1 MNSEGILVV
10 AIKSKTHHSAELLGQ
25 SIANDGNDAYSP
37 QGDKRE
43 CDAIISRN
51 NIEVLRFV
59 LDDVI
64 YLCEVARCLLYC
76 HNVLTLVGKTKRGFS
91 SHVHTH
97 TTWYIVKH
105 HGEIACCSS
114 GGNSFKVLIESL
126 L

>member
-51 NIEVLRFV
+51 NIEV
-59 LDDVI
+59 
-64 YLCEVARCLLYC
+64 
-76 HNVLTLVGKTKRGFS
+76 
-91 SHVHTH
+91 
-97 TTWYIVKH
+97 
-105 HGEIACCSS
+105 
-114 GGNSFKVLIESL
+114 
-126 L
+126 